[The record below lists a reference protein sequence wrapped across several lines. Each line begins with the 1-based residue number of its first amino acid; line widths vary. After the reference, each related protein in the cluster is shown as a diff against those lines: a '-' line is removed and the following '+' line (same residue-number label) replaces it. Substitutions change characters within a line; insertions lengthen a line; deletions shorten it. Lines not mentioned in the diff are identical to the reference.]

1 MEQAP
6 RPMRTWRAGEIAVVV
21 LAILATI
28 AAAKAAEAFLVPVV
42 VGVILAYALKPI
54 VNWLENIKLPRP
66 IGATVVLALVTALVL
81 GAGILIKEDA
91 SAALAEL
98 PDAARK
104 VRLAAQETGHKSE
117 NPLGHVR
124 AAAAE
129 LDRAASEAVGS
140 PPAETVPRAA
150 APAAPPSELNAWAS
164 AQSSKA
170 LGTLGD
176 LGIGA
181 MVALFLLSTG
191 DTFRR
196 KVVSLAGP
204 TLAARRVTVEILD
217 EMDKQ
222 VQRYLLV
229 LLVTN
234 LLVGVAIWALLAS
247 LGMHRAELWGTLA
260 AIVHVIP
267 YAGTAITT
275 AAIGIAA
282 FLQFGTIGHAA
293 GVAAAVLVL
302 SSAIGL
308 GLTSWLQGKASHMN
322 PVAVFIALL
331 FFGWLWGGWG
341 LLIGAP
347 LVAIAKTV
355 CDRVPSLNAFGE
367 FLG

>member
-6 RPMRTWRAGEIAVVV
+6 RPIRTWRAGEIAVVV
-21 LAILATI
+21 LAVLATI
-28 AAAKAAEAFLVPVV
+28 AAAKAAQAFLVPVV
-42 VGVILAYALKPI
+42 VGIILAYALKPI
-54 VNWLENIKLPRP
+54 VNGLENYKVPRP
-66 IGATVVLALVTALVL
+66 IGATVVLALVTVLVL

-91 SAALAEL
+91 KAALAEL

-104 VRLAAQETGHKSE
+104 VRVAAQETGHKSE

-129 LDRAASEAVGS
+129 LDRAAKEAVGS
-140 PPAETVPRAA
+140 PPAEAVPRA

-164 AQSSKA
+164 EQSGKA
-170 LGTLGD
+170 LGALGD
-176 LGIGA
+176 LAIGM
-181 MVALFLLSTG
+181 MVALFLLSAG

-234 LLVGVAIWALLAS
+234 LLVGAAIWALLAAV
-247 LGMHRAELWGTLA
+247 GMERAALWGTLA

-267 YAGTAITT
+267 YAGTAITS
-275 AAIGIAA
+275 AAVGIAA
-282 FLQFGTIGHAA
+282 FLQFGTVGHAA
-293 GVAAAVLVL
+293 GVALAVMVL

-322 PVAVFIALL
+322 PVAVFVGLL

-341 LLIGAP
+341 LLLGAP
-347 LVAIAKTV
+347 IVAIAKTV
-355 CDRVPSLNAFGE
+355 CDRVPALNAFGA
-367 FLG
+367 FLGS

>member
-21 LAILATI
+21 LAVLATI
-28 AAAKAAEAFLVPVV
+28 AARQGGRSVSRPRHRRHHPRLCAEAHRQ
-42 VGVILAYALKPI
+42 LAR
-54 VNWLENIKLPRP
+54 EHQ
-66 IGATVVLALVTALVL
+66 GAKSDRRHGRA
-81 GAGILIKEDA
+81 GAGHRARAGCGHLIKEDA
-91 SAALAEL
+91 KAALAEL

-104 VRLAAQETGHKSE
+104 VRLAAQETGHKAE

-140 PPAETVPRAA
+140 HPPRRRRARRPPRRR
-150 APAAPPSELNAWAS
+150 PS
-164 AQSSKA
+164 SSV
-170 LGTLGD
+170 
-176 LGIGA
+176 GIGA
-181 MVALFLLSTG
+181 VVQGRSAYWPIWRSAVMVALFLLSSG

-234 LLVGVAIWALLAS
+234 MLVGARDLGVARG
-247 LGMHRAELWGTLA
+247 LGMQRAALWGTLA

-267 YAGTAITT
+267 YAGTAITPV
-275 AAIGIAA
+275 AVGIAA
-282 FLQFGTIGHAA
+282 FLQFGTIGRR
-293 GVAAAVLVL
+293 GGRGRRR
-302 SSAIGL
+302 SWCFRRRSA
-308 GLTSWLQGKASHMN
+308 SASRRGCR
-322 PVAVFIALL
+322 ARRA
-331 FFGWLWGGWG
+331 
-341 LLIGAP
+341 
-347 LVAIAKTV
+347 T
-355 CDRVPSLNAFGE
+355 
-367 FLG
+367 